1 MKFEKFV
8 VNCVDF
14 FEREDSLKTKLE
26 NFVKFRLMLSSTKYL
41 INEFISIR
49 SSDGF
54 VKSIF

>member
-26 NFVKFRLMLSSTKYL
+26 NFVKFRLMLSSTKCL